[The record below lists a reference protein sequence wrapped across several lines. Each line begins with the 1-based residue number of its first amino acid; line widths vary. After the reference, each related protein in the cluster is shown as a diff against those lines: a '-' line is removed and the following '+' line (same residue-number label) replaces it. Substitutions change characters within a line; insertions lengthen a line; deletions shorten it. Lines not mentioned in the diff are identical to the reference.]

1 MSEDLLSLS
10 AAELIEHYRS
20 KRASPVEVT
29 HAALSRIDRLNPT
42 YNAFVLVDAERALQD
57 ARASE
62 ARWARGAPAGLVDG
76 VPATVKDLIVTEG
89 WPTRRGSL
97 TIDPNQPWTED
108 GPPVARLREQG
119 AVFLGKTT
127 TPEFGW
133 KGVTD
138 SPLTGTT
145 VNPWDTRLTPGGSSG
160 GAAVAAALGFG
171 VLHVATD
178 GGGSIRIPS
187 GFCGLFGFKPTFG
200 VVPVHPHS
208 GAWTLWHQ
216 GPIARTVSDAELM
229 LQVIAGNDA
238 RDWYRVPSRETEYAR
253 TAERDARGLRI
264 GYSRTLGYANV
275 DPEVANLVDQGV
287 HRFEALGAEVEELD
301 LALEDPIAIMQPLW
315 SVALALAIEPMTPRQ
330 RSLVDPPLL
339 DLAAPGL
346 SMSAIEYRRI
356 EQRREAFARRMCWL
370 HRDYDLL
377 ITPQLAVPAFETGTE
392 VPRGTGRTRWWEW
405 SPFTYP
411 FNLSQQPAAT
421 VPCGFTRTGLPVAMQ
436 VVGDKFADAK
446 VLRAA
451 RAYEAAHPFRMP
463 QVSNAAAATRPMVA
477 PTRA

>member
-10 AAELIEHYRS
+10 AAELIERYRS

-29 HAALSRIDRLNPT
+29 QAALDRIDRLNPI
-42 YNAFVLVDAERALQD
+42 YNAFVLVDAERALKD

-178 GGGSIRIPS
+178 GGGSIRIPA

-216 GPIARTVSDAELM
+216 GPIARTVGDAELM
-229 LQVIAGNDA
+229 LQVIAGSDP
-238 RDWYRVPSRETEYAR
+238 RDW
-253 TAERDARGLRI
+253 
-264 GYSRTLGYANV
+264 
-275 DPEVANLVDQGV
+275 
-287 HRFEALGAEVEELD
+287 
-301 LALEDPIAIMQPLW
+301 
-315 SVALALAIEPMTPRQ
+315 
-330 RSLVDPPLL
+330 
-339 DLAAPGL
+339 
-346 SMSAIEYRRI
+346 
-356 EQRREAFARRMCWL
+356 
-370 HRDYDLL
+370 
-377 ITPQLAVPAFETGTE
+377 
-392 VPRGTGRTRWWEW
+392 
-405 SPFTYP
+405 
-411 FNLSQQPAAT
+411 
-421 VPCGFTRTGLPVAMQ
+421 
-436 VVGDKFADAK
+436 
-446 VLRAA
+446 
-451 RAYEAAHPFRMP
+451 
-463 QVSNAAAATRPMVA
+463 
-477 PTRA
+477 

>member
-171 VLHVATD
+171 A
-178 GGGSIRIPS
+178 
-187 GFCGLFGFKPTFG
+187 CGHRRRRFDPHPFG
-200 VVPVHPHS
+200 VLRPVRLQAHVRR
-208 GAWTLWHQ
+208 GA
-216 GPIARTVSDAELM
+216 
-229 LQVIAGNDA
+229 
-238 RDWYRVPSRETEYAR
+238 
-253 TAERDARGLRI
+253 
-264 GYSRTLGYANV
+264 
-275 DPEVANLVDQGV
+275 
-287 HRFEALGAEVEELD
+287 GA
-301 LALEDPIAIMQPLW
+301 
-315 SVALALAIEPMTPRQ
+315 
-330 RSLVDPPLL
+330 
-339 DLAAPGL
+339 
-346 SMSAIEYRRI
+346 
-356 EQRREAFARRMCWL
+356 
-370 HRDYDLL
+370 
-377 ITPQLAVPAFETGTE
+377 
-392 VPRGTGRTRWWEW
+392 
-405 SPFTYP
+405 SPFRRVD
-411 FNLSQQPAAT
+411 A
-421 VPCGFTRTGLPVAMQ
+421 VAS
-436 VVGDKFADAK
+436 GPDCAD
-446 VLRAA
+446 RE
-451 RAYEAAHPFRMP
+451 RR
-463 QVSNAAAATRPMVA
+463 
-477 PTRA
+477 

>member
-10 AAELIEHYRS
+10 AAELIERYRS

-29 HAALSRIDRLNPT
+29 QAALDRIDRLNPI
-42 YNAFVLVDAERALQD
+42 YNAFVLVDAERALKD

-178 GGGSIRIPS
+178 GGGSIRIPA

-216 GPIARTVSDAELM
+216 GPIARTVGDAELM
-229 LQVIAGNDA
+229 LQVIAGSDP
-238 RDWYRVPSRETEYAR
+238 RDWYRVPTRAAEYAR
-253 TAERDARGLRI
+253 TGERDVRGLRI

-275 DPEVANLVDQGV
+275 DPEVAKLVDQGV
-287 HRFEALGAEVEELD
+287 RHFEALGARVEELD
-301 LALEDPIAIMQPLW
+301 LVLEDPISIMQPLW
-315 SVALALAIEPMTPRQ
+315 SVAVALAIEPMTPHQ

-346 SMSAIEYRRI
+346 AMSAIEYRRI
-356 EQRREAFARRMCWL
+356 EQRREAFARRMCGL
-370 HRDYDLL
+370 HRDHDLL
-377 ITPQLAVPAFETGTE
+377 ITPQLAVPAFEAGTE

-421 VPCGFTRTGLPVAMQ
+421 VPCGFTRAGLPVALQ
-436 VVGDKFADAK
+436 VVGDKFADAT

-463 QVSNAAAATRPMVA
+463 QVSGTAAAPRPMAA